1 MPREMTPALLDLVAE
16 RFKVLSDPARLRL
29 LSALRPGELTV
40 TELVAE
46 TGLSQANTSKHLAL
60 LHTLGFVRRR
70 REGLHVHY
78 ALADRDI
85 FRLCELM
92 CGRIEREATRRVEV
106 LEG

>member
-1 MPREMTPALLDLVAE
+1 MPREMTPALLELVAE
-16 RFKVLSDPARLRL
+16 RFKVLSDPARLRI

-40 TELVAE
+40 TALVEE

-70 REGLHVHY
+70 RDGLHVHY